1 MIRNTFEEKA
11 AMFPEALDNEELVA
25 LHSAFDKACRDLG
38 LGADDVGRDHLAH
51 LMVTLAKG
59 GESNPEVIRQHAV
72 HRMQPPAAGL
82 FHAI

>member
-1 MIRNTFEEKA
+1 
-11 AMFPEALDNEELVA
+11 MFPEALDNEELVA

-38 LGADDVGRDHLAH
+38 LEDEDGRERLAH

-59 GESNPEVIRQHAV
+59 GESNPEMIRAHAV
-72 HRMQPPAAGL
+72 HRMRPPAAGL